1 MQKTTLPQQNTLNQT
16 IADGKTSVF
25 TYTYLILIPE
35 DIAVY
40 VTKSGDEANPDKD
53 SCILNQ
59 DYTVQAVGTMT
70 GGTITFAKEKIPT
83 AGAIVTLVR
92 NMQIG
97 IETEFGNAQSFNGH
111 TLDAA
116 FQRVLL
122 IMQQFNTQLS
132 TECLQYIIN
141 SYLTSNL
148 SNKLPVLTSQ
158 DNQVWVSQGGN
169 IIAAQIENT
178 DVSTL
183 RSELASQVPNDGD
196 GTHLLGYFD
205 VMNQQGKTLQAF
217 LNKLQTSDEK
227 NGGADY
233 VGFIYKN
240 IKTTVGSVL
249 NDLLTHSVYQT
260 GDLLISARK
269 ETERAGFLLCDGR
282 TINRKDY
289 ADLFNVI
296 GTQFGPGDGST
307 TFNIPNMARRVP
319 VGSGGQAT
327 SVLGN
332 TVGSQGGEEQHT
344 MTLDELVSHTHH
356 FNAGI
361 PHAIG
366 GAAGSDVTGS
376 EATFTTQATGN
387 SQPFNVMQPSLVF
400 NYFIKY

>member
-1 MQKTTLPQQNTLNQT
+1 
-16 IADGKTSVF
+16 
-25 TYTYLILIPE
+25 
-35 DIAVY
+35 
-40 VTKSGDEANPDKD
+40 
-53 SCILNQ
+53 
-59 DYTVQAVGTMT
+59 
-70 GGTITFAKEKIPT
+70 
-83 AGAIVTLVR
+83 
-92 NMQIG
+92 MQIG

-158 DNQVWVSQGGN
+158 DNQVWVSQGKR

-178 DVSTL
+178 DISTL
-183 RSELASQVPNDGD
+183 RSELSSQASHGGD

-205 VMNQQGKTLQAF
+205 VMNQQGQTLQSFLNTLQA
-217 LNKLQTSDEK
+217 SDEK

-240 IKTTVGSVL
+240 FKTTVGSVL

-260 GDLLISARK
+260 GDLLVSARN

-282 TINRKDY
+282 AVSRKEY
-289 ADLFNVI
+289 ADLFIVI
-296 GTQFGPGDGST
+296 GIQFGPGDEST

-332 TVGSQGGEEQHT
+332 TVGSQGGEETHT

-356 FNAGI
+356 FDAGI

-387 SQPFNVMQPSLVF
+387 SHPFNVMQPSLVF

>member
-1 MQKTTLPQQNTLNQT
+1 MKKAQLPQQNTINQT
-16 IADGKTSVF
+16 IADGKTAVF
-25 TYTYLILIPE
+25 TYTYLILVPE

-40 VTKSGDEANPDKD
+40 VTYPDDEANPDKD
-53 SCILNQ
+53 LQVLNH

-70 GGTITFAKEKIPT
+70 GGTITFVKEKIPPT
-83 AGAIVTLVR
+83 GAIVTLVR

-158 DNQVWVSQGGN
+158 DNQVWVSQNGR

-178 DVSTL
+178 DISTL
-183 RSELASQVPNDGD
+183 RSELQSQAPKGGD
-196 GTHLLGYFD
+196 GTHLLGYYD
-205 VMNQQGKTLQAF
+205 VLNKQGKTLQTF
-217 LNKLQTSDEK
+217 LNNLQASNK
-227 NGGADY
+227 NNGGADC
-233 VGFIYKN
+233 VGFIYNN
-240 IKTTVGSVL
+240 IKTTVGNIL
-249 NDLLTHSVYQT
+249 NDLLTNTVYQT

-269 ETERAGFLLCDGR
+269 ETERSGFLLCDGR
-282 TINRKDY
+282 TVSRKDY
-289 ADLFNVI
+289 ISLFNTI
-296 GTQFGPGDGST
+296 GTQFGKGDGST

-319 VGSGGQAT
+319 VGSGGQSSA
-327 SVLGN
+327 SLGN
-332 TVGSQGGEEQHT
+332 TVGSQGGEEMHI

-356 FNAGI
+356 FDAGI
-361 PHAIG
+361 PYHTG
-366 GAAGSDVTGS
+366 GASGNDVTSGI
-376 EATFTTQATGN
+376 ATYTTKSSGN
-387 SQPFNVMQPSLVF
+387 SKPFNIMQPSLII